1 MNKRSKMVTIL
12 FVVLFLIPAA
22 AAATT
27 ISIGNVFVEPGET
40 SAAPILIENVTKVGT
55 VDITILYDPSVVLVT
70 DAGNSDFDFVYPVIN
85 NSAGYV
91 RIGGM
96 AYGDGLNGDVK
107 LADLMLEA
115 VGDAGETSLL
125 CITIN
130 ELKVADATETTI
142 QADVENSTFG
152 IINPPEPPLNLSN
165 TISCHWINW
174 TWSTCSNSDF
184 VEVKI
189 NGSLMENCTT
199 QYYNCTY
206 PPHATRTISLRGYN
220 SSLDRYST
228 YVNQSTTIPNHPPVA
243 IARSMHRHNNV
254 GSVYDCKV
262 IFDAA
267 ASYDPDG
274 SIAHYQWTF
283 GDETSGNGELAEH
296 VYASFNWNGIG
307 YDSINVRLIVIDDL
321 NPLINDTYILPV
333 NVYISGDANADGSV
347 NILDAT
353 LVGLKW
359 GETCTNYWE
368 GNDDGDRADLNNDC
382 KVNILDAVIIG
393 ACWGNKAY

>member
-1 MNKRSKMVTIL
+1 MIRFFI
-12 FVVLFLIPAA
+12 
-22 AAATT
+22 
-27 ISIGNVFVEPGET
+27 
-40 SAAPILIENVTKVGT
+40 
-55 VDITILYDPSVVLVT
+55 
-70 DAGNSDFDFVYPVIN
+70 
-85 NSAGYV
+85 
-91 RIGGM
+91 
-96 AYGDGLNGDVK
+96 
-107 LADLMLEA
+107 
-115 VGDAGETSLL
+115 
-125 CITIN
+125 
-130 ELKVADATETTI
+130 
-142 QADVENSTFG
+142 
-152 IINPPEPPLNLSN
+152 
-165 TISCHWINW
+165 
-174 TWSTCSNSDF
+174 
-184 VEVKI
+184 
-189 NGSLMENCTT
+189 
-199 QYYNCTY
+199 
-206 PPHATRTISLRGYN
+206 
-220 SSLDRYST
+220 
-228 YVNQSTTIPNHPPVA
+228 
-243 IARSMHRHNNV
+243 
-254 GSVYDCKV
+254 

-321 NPLINDTYILPV
+321 DPLINDTYILPV

-393 ACWGNKAY
+393 ACWGNIAY